1 MILTAAELVD
11 ATQEEL
17 PPDIPS
23 FVEAHLVY
31 GESTFRILRHR
42 HGSARHEEDIRRYP
56 TRVNHFPYSF
66 NVGLVKDFKQAP
78 HLKWS

>member
-42 HGSARHEEDIRRYP
+42 HEALGMKRISVVIRSVL
-56 TRVNHFPYSF
+56 TIAGIVLAS
-66 NVGLVKDFKQAP
+66 DC
-78 HLKWS
+78 